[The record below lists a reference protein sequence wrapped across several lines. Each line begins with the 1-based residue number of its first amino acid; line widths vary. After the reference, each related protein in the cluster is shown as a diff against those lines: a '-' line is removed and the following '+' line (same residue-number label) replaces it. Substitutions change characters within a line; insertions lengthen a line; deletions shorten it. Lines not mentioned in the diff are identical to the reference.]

1 MSGERDYDRRAEA
14 WLKNRYP
21 DASPDPGSVKFITD
35 CAAYASGGW
44 ANIEVEWTESGA
56 GRGEVL
62 AEEAW
67 QYDLSQ
73 LIREL
78 LDIELPPLGDGRQG

>member
-1 MSGERDYDRRAEA
+1 MSDEYDLRAVT
-14 WLKNRYP
+14 WLRAKFP
-21 DASPDPGSVKFITD
+21 GASPDPGSVRFITD

-56 GRGEVL
+56 PRGEEL
-62 AEEAW
+62 ATEAW
-67 QYDLSQ
+67 QYDLTQ

-78 LDIELPPLGDGRQG
+78 LDAGHK